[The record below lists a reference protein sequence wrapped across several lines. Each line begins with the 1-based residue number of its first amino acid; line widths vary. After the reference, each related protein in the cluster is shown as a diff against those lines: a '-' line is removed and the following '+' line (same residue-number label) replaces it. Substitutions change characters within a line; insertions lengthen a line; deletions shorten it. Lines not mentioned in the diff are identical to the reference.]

1 MKATPNRPAGGPDE
15 ETGLPGL
22 RSWRAV
28 YGWVFA
34 SFLLWVGLL
43 AALSEIYS

>member
-1 MKATPNRPAGGPDE
+1 MTNDHQPDDLPDE

-28 YGWVFA
+28 YLGVFGT
-34 SFLLWVGLL
+34 FLLWIILL
-43 AALSEIYS
+43 AALTRVFS

>member
-1 MKATPNRPAGGPDE
+1 MAPPASEDR

-28 YGWVFA
+28 YIAVTAVFL
-34 SFLLWVGLL
+34 FWLGLL
-43 AALSEIYS
+43 AALTMLNS